1 MPMYL
6 NMQRQYIKVRRY
18 VKERLAPKRN
28 EEPEKKRVSEIEQEE
43 QEDKYRNIFDFL
55 NNF

>member
-18 VKERLAPKRN
+18 VKERLAAKRN

-43 QEDKYRNIFDFL
+43 QEDKYRNVFDFL